1 MGGDPFVV
9 AATDVAV
16 ATTAKLPFPLPLPL
30 PLPVDFAK
38 VGFVASFLPFFSPI
52 HRPTRLGGL
61 GVSSGTS
68 QSSSQFHAL
77 KNTFLAATLI
87 LAWPSVNVGTPII
100 ASYPANPAT

>member
-1 MGGDPFVV
+1 MGSDPFIVV
-9 AATDVAV
+9 VTDIAV
-16 ATTAKLPFPLPLPL
+16 ATTAKLPFPLLLPL
-30 PLPVDFAK
+30 PIDLAVVPF
-38 VGFVASFLPFFSPI
+38 FASFLPFFPPI

-61 GVSSGTS
+61 EASSKTS

>member
-16 ATTAKLPFPLPLPL
+16 ATTGKLPFPLPF
-30 PLPVDFAK
+30 PLPVDFAE
-38 VGFVASFLPFFSPI
+38 VGFVASFLPFLLPI

-61 GVSSGTS
+61 GASSGTS

-87 LAWPSVNVGTPII
+87 LAWPSVNIGTPRIG
-100 ASYPANPAT
+100 SYPANPGT